1 LSAKTPSVLIVDD
14 DPELCNVL
22 LRGLGAAGY
31 DVQAKTSATD
41 ALASIE
47 ARDFDVV
54 VTDIRMPKMGG
65 LALCRR
71 LSEVRPDIPVVVI
84 TAFGSMETAIEA
96 MRAGAYDFVVK
107 PFELEAVRAA
117 VRRAYERRSLLQK
130 VHRLEHAL
138 RGGETIDGM
147 VGGSVAMQPVYDLVQ
162 RVAGADATVV
172 ITGESGT
179 GKELVARAI
188 HDLSPR
194 CAGPFIAVNCGAISS
209 DLIESELFGHEKG
222 AFTGAI
228 DRRIGRI
235 ESANKGTL
243 FLDEIG
249 ELEPALQVK
258 LLRAL
263 QERTFERV
271 GSSSSISVD
280 VRIVAATNRDL
291 AAEVAAGRFRE
302 DLYYRIAVVPVKL
315 PPLRDRREDIRLL
328 AQTFLARIQAS
339 RAGLSTGGTAGSTPG
354 GAGAGR
360 AAPTPKKLSAAALG
374 ALDGYRWPG
383 NVRELENA
391 IEHGLALCDG
401 DTIDLKDLPL
411 SVGRSGQAAALRELW
426 RQGER
431 SFDDTVTRFE
441 TEILREALESHQW
454 NQTRTANA
462 LGITRRVLK
471 LKMDKLGIESR
482 GGDEAD

>member
-1 LSAKTPSVLIVDD
+1 MLFKSDGDVAIAGDVDAALREVAIATPDV
-14 DPELCNVL
+14 VL
-22 LRGLGAAGY
+22 LDLVMPGRSGLELLEELRERGVRAPVIVLTATNTVSAAVQAMKHGAA
-31 DVQAKTSATD
+31 
-41 ALASIE
+41 
-47 ARDFDVV
+47 
-54 VTDIRMPKMGG
+54 
-65 LALCRR
+65 
-71 LSEVRPDIPVVVI
+71 
-84 TAFGSMETAIEA
+84 
-96 MRAGAYDFVVK
+96 DFVTK
-107 PFELEAVRAA
+107 PFELEALRIKVRNLIEKHDLQRE
-117 VRRAYERRSLLQK
+117 VER
-130 VHRLEHAL
+130 L
-138 RGGETIDGM
+138 RDEVEDRQQLGRM
-147 VGGSVAMQPVYDLVQ
+147 VGRSTAMRDIFRAVE
-162 RVAGADATVV
+162 RIARAEATVLV
-172 ITGESGT
+172 SGESGT

-194 CAGPFIAVNCGAISS
+194 KAGPFIAVNCGAIPSE
-209 DLIESELFGHEKG
+209 LIESELFGHEKG

-235 ESANKGTL
+235 ESAHKGTL

-249 ELEPALQVK
+249 ELEPAVQVK

-280 VRIVAATNRDL
+280 VRFVAATNRDL
-291 AAEVAAGRFRE
+291 NAEVAAGRFRE
-302 DLYYRIAVVPVKL
+302 DLYYRVAVVPVKL

-328 AQTFLARIQAS
+328 AQTFLTRIQTI
-339 RAGLSTGGTAGSTPG
+339 RGS
-354 GAGAGR
+354 
-360 AAPTPKKLSAAALG
+360 APETTKKLSAAALG
-374 ALDGYRWPG
+374 ALEGYRWPG

-391 IEHGLALCDG
+391 IEHGLALCES
-401 DTIDLKDLPL
+401 DTIELIDLPL
-411 SVGRSGQAAALRELW
+411 SVGRTGQAEALREQW

-454 NQTRTANA
+454 NQTRTATG

-482 GGDEAD
+482 GGDEGD

>member
-1 LSAKTPSVLIVDD
+1 MPRILVVDD
-14 DPELCNVL
+14 EPGVQESLRMLLKSDGDVAIAGDVEAALREISLATPDVVL
-22 LRGLGAAGY
+22 LDLVMPGRSGLDLLEELAKRGLRAPVIVLTATNTVSAAVQAMKHGAA
-31 DVQAKTSATD
+31 
-41 ALASIE
+41 
-47 ARDFDVV
+47 
-54 VTDIRMPKMGG
+54 
-65 LALCRR
+65 
-71 LSEVRPDIPVVVI
+71 
-84 TAFGSMETAIEA
+84 
-96 MRAGAYDFVVK
+96 DFVTK
-107 PFELEAVRAA
+107 PFELEALRIKVRNL
-117 VRRAYERRSLLQK
+117 VQKHELERE
-130 VHRLEHAL
+130 VERLRDEVEDRQQL
-138 RGGETIDGM
+138 GRM
-147 VGGSVAMQPVYDLVQ
+147 VGRSTAMREIFRAVE
-162 RVAGADATVV
+162 RIARAEATVLV
-172 ITGESGT
+172 TGESGT

-194 CAGPFIAVNCGAISS
+194 QAGPFIAVNCGAIPSE
-209 DLIESELFGHEKG
+209 LIESELFGHEKG

-249 ELEPALQVK
+249 ELEPAVQVK

-271 GSSSSISVD
+271 GSSSSTTVD

-291 AAEVAAGRFRE
+291 VAEVAAGRFRE
-302 DLYYRIAVVPVKL
+302 DLYYRVAVVPVKL

-328 AQTFLARIQAS
+328 AQTFLTRIQLE
-339 RAGLSTGGTAGSTPG
+339 RG
-354 GAGAGR
+354 GAR
-360 AAPTPKKLSAAALG
+360 AAANAAPGATLPPPKKLSAAALG
-374 ALDGYRWPG
+374 ALEGYRWPG

-391 IEHGLALCDG
+391 IEHGLALCEG
-401 DTIDLKDLPL
+401 DTIELADLPI
-411 SVGRSGQAAALRELW
+411 SIARTGQAEALREQW

-454 NQTRTANA
+454 NQTRTATA

-482 GGDEAD
+482 GGDEGD